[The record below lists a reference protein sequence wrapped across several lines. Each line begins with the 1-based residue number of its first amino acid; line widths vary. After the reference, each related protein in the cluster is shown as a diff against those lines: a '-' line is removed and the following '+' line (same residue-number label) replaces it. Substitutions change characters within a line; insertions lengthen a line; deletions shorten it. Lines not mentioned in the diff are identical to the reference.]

1 MSAKNLNWIAIGTMW
16 ALFGMISFVTN
27 IAAPL
32 GNIWSSQYEWAG
44 MAGNL
49 MNFVAYLFMGVPAGA
64 MLVRFGYKRTLLMAL
79 GVGALGM
86 GTQLLSGYAGADT
99 EVMQVAD
106 KAVCLN
112 LFIYLLGA
120 LICGFCVC
128 MLNTC
133 VNPMTN
139 LLGGG
144 GNRGYQL
151 IQAGGIINSLSGAAA
166 PLAAGALI
174 GTLTERTAISEVA
187 PICLVAL
194 GIFVVALV
202 IISFIRID
210 EPQGNLADEHFEH
223 SPLHFSH
230 FRLGII
236 AIFCSV
242 GIEVG
247 IPGELNAWISH
258 MAGQDGSVLE
268 GSAQVAGTMAS
279 IYWIIMMVGRLAATV
294 LSGRFSPRA
303 QLSTASIVAIVLL
316 SAALCT
322 EQVTWSI
329 GQVQLP
335 LSCIFIVLCGLCTAI
350 LWAAVFNLATEG
362 LGKYTAQASGIF
374 MTMVVGGGIIPMVQ
388 DSVLRPW
395 LGYLESYLLIIA
407 LFVYILYYSIRGSRI
422 IQHTD
427 D

>member
-49 MNFVAYLFMGVPAGA
+49 MNFAAYLFMGVPAGA

-99 EVMQVAD
+99 EVMQVAG

-112 LFIYLLGA
+112 LIIYLLGA

-174 GTLTERTAISEVA
+174 GTLTERTTISEVA

-258 MAGQDGSVLE
+258 MAGQDGSVME

-316 SAALCT
+316 TAALCT

>member
-99 EVMQVAD
+99 EVMQVAG

-174 GTLTERTAISEVA
+174 GTLTERTTISEVA

-202 IISFIRID
+202 IISFIQID

-316 SAALCT
+316 TAALCT